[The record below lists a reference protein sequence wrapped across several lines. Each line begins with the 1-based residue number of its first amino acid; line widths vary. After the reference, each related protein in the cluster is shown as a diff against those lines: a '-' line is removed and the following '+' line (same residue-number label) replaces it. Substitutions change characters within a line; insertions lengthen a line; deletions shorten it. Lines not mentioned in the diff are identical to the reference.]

1 MILFVNHL
9 RNLSSLNDI
18 SNSKVL
24 DIDKSK
30 TILSELKDNY
40 FKLLN
45 TFDLSQTLKMHIIC
59 DHYED
64 YFELTGESLLKVSD
78 EITESVHS
86 RYRLFEERHGYV
98 CNMKGTSGHSRK
110 QQKSIVHYNSLNIG
124 DV

>member
-1 MILFVNHL
+1 MKFLTA
-9 RNLSSLNDI
+9 
-18 SNSKVL
+18 
-24 DIDKSK
+24 IDKCE

-45 TFDLSQTLKMHIIC
+45 IFDLSQTLKMHIIC

-98 CNMKGTSGHSRK
+98 CNMKGTPGHSRK

-124 DV
+124 DI